1 MDDYRK
7 IGLGL
12 TCAGVLFLVLGVMLF
27 FDKGLLAMGNIL
39 FLAGVSLIIG
49 PRGVFRF
56 FFQKRKVGAASARL
70 GHTGRCDAPTSPPH
84 NACDGLIG
92 SLSASSHNA
101 LCTVSLFGVRLTLGA
116 LSAVPQVRGT
126 SCFLGG
132 IFLVLVG
139 WPVFGMAIELFGF
152 LNLFGD
158 FFPVVLGFLRNLP
171 IVGNVLALPPVR
183 AFTDR
188 FVAKARLPV

>member
-1 MDDYRK
+1 LRGRERSVRQGRAQLPNQLEKRELVAGDIFYPFSPSTLPLVLSRAPLHYASPCHHPLLSHLTPSPPATE

-56 FFQKRKVGAASARL
+56 FFQKRKV
-70 GHTGRCDAPTSPPH
+70 
-84 NACDGLIG
+84 
-92 SLSASSHNA
+92 
-101 LCTVSLFGVRLTLGA
+101 
-116 LSAVPQVRGT
+116 RGT

-139 WPVFGMAIELFGF
+139 WPVFGAHTATQPPQSLVGATHGPRGGTWRHTCISQRLLGIRSEAALS
-152 LNLFGD
+152 LHRYGD
-158 FFPVVLGFLRNLP
+158 
-171 IVGNVLALPPVR
+171 
-183 AFTDR
+183 
-188 FVAKARLPV
+188 

>member
-56 FFQKRKVGAASARL
+56 FFQKRK
-70 GHTGRCDAPTSPPH
+70 
-84 NACDGLIG
+84 
-92 SLSASSHNA
+92 
-101 LCTVSLFGVRLTLGA
+101 
-116 LSAVPQVRGT
+116 VRGT